1 MSVTMRD
8 IAERAGVSLI
18 TVSRALNN
26 KPDVSKETRA
36 RVRAIAE
43 ELQYAPNVHARAL
56 ASGDSRTLGLIVAD
70 SANPFY
76 GKLIRGV
83 EDTASAQGYGVI
95 LCNTSEDREREA
107 AAHQMLREKRVDGML
122 VTGIRTGLSP
132 LLRLEQE
139 NIPFVLLNRY
149 LQEIDADCVV
159 NDNRQGAYEATAH
172 LCGLGHRRIVH
183 LTGPQQISS
192 VRERLAGFR
201 QALDEYDIQFDPGL
215 VLRCDLKL
223 EGGYQQIKTAMPAFA
238 PRPTAV
244 FAYSDLVA
252 IGVLKALRELGLRVP
267 QDIAL
272 VGYDDIEFAPFVDPP
287 LTTVAQLVYEIG
299 QKGTEILL
307 EKINWPE
314 EEEWTPQRMVFKPEL
329 RIRASS
335 GPQLPRRTEGWSLG
349 GQHQEINKEERIQ
362 KKMMK

>member
-1 MSVTMRD
+1 MRVTMRD

-26 KPDVSKETRA
+26 KPDVNKETRA
-36 RVRAIAE
+36 RILAIAQE
-43 ELQYAPNVHARAL
+43 IDYTPNVHARAL
-56 ASGDSRTLGLIVAD
+56 ASGDSKTLGLIVAD

-83 EDTASAQGYGVI
+83 EDTASAHGYGVI
-95 LCNTSEDREREA
+95 LCNTSEDRERES
-107 AAHQMLREKRVDGML
+107 AAHRMLREKRVDGML
-122 VTGIRTGLSP
+122 VTGILTGLSP
-132 LLRLEQE
+132 LLRLKQE

-149 LQEIDADCVV
+149 LQEIDADCVL
-159 NDNRQGAYEATAH
+159 NDNRLGAYEATTH
-172 LCGLGHRRIVH
+172 LCELGHRRIVH
-183 LTGPQQISS
+183 LTGPKEISS
-192 VRERLAGFR
+192 VRERLAGYR
-201 QALDEYDIQFDPGL
+201 QALEEYDIPFDPEL
-215 VLRCDLKL
+215 VLRCNLKL
-223 EGGYQQIKTAMPAFA
+223 EGGCRQAKTALPVLS

-244 FAYSDLVA
+244 FAYSDLLA

-272 VGYDDIEFAPFVDPP
+272 VGYDDIEFAPFVEPP

-314 EEEWTPQRMVFKPEL
+314 EGEWTPQRVVFKPEL

-335 GPQLPRRTEGWSLG
+335 GGPLSHELSEQGVWVHKRGA
-349 GQHQEINKEERIQ
+349 K
-362 KKMMK
+362 